1 MQQETL
7 PDPGNQAWRA
17 HTCIDSISL
26 SLSLSSFFLF
36 AEMLIHSS
44 RLLISCSA
52 VAVLKNLN
60 RSLQV
65 VLIIGR
71 GR

>member
-17 HTCIDSISL
+17 HTCIDSI